1 MLNNREREI
10 KRVVV
15 AVEKKNQGNGER
27 EKMRVYD
34 CFFAL
39 PEK

>member
-1 MLNNREREI
+1 M
-10 KRVVV
+10 V

-27 EKMRVYD
+27 EKMKVYA